1 MAGHSTHFRGEA
13 GRRRAEQELEKQK
26 AAAEARK
33 SGMGMPYRF
42 RLAPGDTRQIVVV
55 DDAPDFFAFEHN
67 LKNPKTG
74 FWDIFTGCI
83 AEFDNCPVCEA
94 SGKEAYYAMYLTV
107 IDLTPYTSKNGDEVE
122 FSRKLM
128 VVKPAQQKKFTRFFE
143 KNGTLRGAIFDM
155 TRDGDK
161 DSAIGNDIEFVEFM
175 PEDELATYVREWA
188 DKEKKRHVE
197 DCAVPYDYEKL
208 FPEPNMASLRAI
220 VGGRPAPGS
229 KEQEERELGGGSRR
243 ASGRKPAAREEASDD
258 DWDDADQAEKPWK
271 DTEHDVSDDST
282 PARTRGRTA
291 SAPTRGRPAPAPRVT
306 GRRLPAVAEEE
317 EEDNAPVARPS
328 RTATRR
334 TPR

>member
-1 MAGHSTHFRGEA
+1 MAGHSSHFRGEA

-33 SGMGMPYRF
+33 SGMNMPYRF
-42 RLAPGDTRQIVVV
+42 RMSAGDTRQIVVV

-74 FWDIFTGCI
+74 FWDIYTGCI
-83 AEFDNCPVCEA
+83 AEYDNCPVCES

-107 IDLTPYTSKNGDEVE
+107 IDLTPYTDKNGNEVE
-122 FSRKLM
+122 FNRKLM

-175 PEDELATYVREWA
+175 PEDELAGYVREWT
-188 DKEKKRHVE
+188 DKEKKRHTE
-197 DCAVPYDYEKL
+197 DCSVPYDYEKL
-208 FPEPNMASLRAI
+208 FPEPTMASLRAL

-229 KEQEERELGGGSRR
+229 REQEERELGGGSRR
-243 ASGRKPAAREEASDD
+243 TAGRRGAAPAAQEDG
-258 DWDDADQAEKPWK
+258 WDDAEEQGKAPWHGEEGEEEEAPA
-271 DTEHDVSDDST
+271 TTSRR
-282 PARTRGRTA
+282 PARGGA
-291 SAPTRGRPAPAPRVT
+291 APAPRATARRTARAPVEDEPEEEPAARPARAT
-306 GRRLPAVAEEE
+306 GRRT
-317 EEDNAPVARPS
+317 S
-328 RTATRR
+328 R
-334 TPR
+334 